1 MGVEKLYMVWDFIPD
16 VTTAAPETP
25 SVNDFKSRLHEA
37 RTGEN
42 NLVPWLNERLE
53 STPTVELPQKLAFPA
68 GDSTFER
75 SGVDTWFQ
83 KEDVYENK

>member
-1 MGVEKLYMVWDFIPD
+1 M
-16 VTTAAPETP
+16 TTAAPETP
-25 SVNDFKSRLHEA
+25 SVNDFKSRLNEA
-37 RTGEN
+37 RTGEVAF
-42 NLVPWLNERLE
+42 LPWLNEQLE

-75 SGVDTWFQ
+75 SGVDSWFM